1 MLKIERALLEAKFPT
16 INVDNLLEVVMAT
29 PNIKVAIEIL
39 CGLYESPEPIVSSVK
54 PDKKEYHFVSY
65 NKWTEEVNYSY
76 QDAKT
81 KASYFPKGTNEED
94 VTMENFD
101 TLKCD
106 ESKGSEWISIK
117 TGEYSTRHSQMSLV
131 TWIDY
136 HLLKA

>member
-29 PNIKVAIEIL
+29 PNSRVAIEIL

-54 PDKKEYHFVSY
+54 PDKKEYHFTSY
-65 NKWTEEVNYSY
+65 NKWSEEVTYSY

-81 KASYFPKGTNEED
+81 KNGYFPKGTKPED

-101 TLKCD
+101 TLKVSD
-106 ESKGSEWISIK
+106 SKDSEWISIK

-131 TWIDY
+131 TWNDY
-136 HLLKA
+136 LLLKA